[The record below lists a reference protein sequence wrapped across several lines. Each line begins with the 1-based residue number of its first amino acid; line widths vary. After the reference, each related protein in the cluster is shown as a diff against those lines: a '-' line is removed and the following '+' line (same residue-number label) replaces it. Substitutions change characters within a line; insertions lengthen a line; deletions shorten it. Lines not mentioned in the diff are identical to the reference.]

1 MPLGAGIS
9 RRTHMHPLSQCICR
23 VNEAYYTPVSR
34 VKVCQSL
41 AYGIM
46 IDYRITL

>member
-1 MPLGAGIS
+1 MPLEEGIS
-9 RRTHMHPLSQCICR
+9 GRTHTPLSECVCR
-23 VNEAYYTPVSR
+23 VNGAYYTPASG

>member
-1 MPLGAGIS
+1 MPLGVGIS
-9 RRTHMHPLSQCICR
+9 RHTHMHPLSQSICR
-23 VNEAYYTPVSR
+23 VNGAYYTPASG

>member
-1 MPLGAGIS
+1 MPLRVGIS
-9 RRTHMHPLSQCICR
+9 RHTHMNPLSLSICR
-23 VNEAYYTPVSR
+23 VNGVYYTPASG